1 MALDALKR
9 RTGIGGMSKPRGAR
23 AMYGQYTSRSLGT
36 STIGLGDQTTDASIH
51 PASKATYSYN
61 IPDHQPQ

>member
-1 MALDALKR
+1 
-9 RTGIGGMSKPRGAR
+9 
-23 AMYGQYTSRSLGT
+23 MYGQYTSRSLGT